1 MLFWLGVFVSS
12 ALCERS
18 AHVQISDYRLRIRVV
33 HQDFPFLSRRQRHEA
48 SPRFDTTYLCCRW
61 LVSGCMGQR
70 LKEIILPPDAKRR
83 LPLVKMMADTVR
95 SRALTALA
103 ATVPPVDQQN
113 ARSAN
118 AKEGICPKTGF
129 VESRVGDSENAQKRT
144 PRDPDEPRCVRLALT
159 GADF

>member
-1 MLFWLGVFVSS
+1 MSVTGGWYLG
-12 ALCERS
+12 AWAER
-18 AHVQISDYRLRIRVV
+18 LN
-33 HQDFPFLSRRQRHEA
+33 
-48 SPRFDTTYLCCRW
+48 
-61 LVSGCMGQR
+61 
-70 LKEIILPPDAKRR
+70 EIMLPPDAKRR

-95 SRALTALA
+95 SRALAAPA

-129 VESRVGDSENAQKRT
+129 VESRFGDSENAQKRN
-144 PRDPDEPRCVRLALT
+144 PRDPDEPRYVGLALT